1 MTAQAN
7 EPGYEPRDLPPRGV
21 ILSMAGL
28 FAGIAVS
35 AAIVAILFALF
46 PRPRPAEPVVA
57 AQSPSPKGPPLEIED
72 GAGRPAIDAAAQ
84 SKLRGYA
91 QVDDTHA
98 RIPIERAMQIQVQLG
113 WPDRQAG
120 QGTKP

>member
-1 MTAQAN
+1 MTAQLH
-7 EPGYEPRDLPPRGV
+7 EPGYERRDLRPRGV

-46 PRPRPAEPVVA
+46 PRPHPGAPVSA
-57 AQSPSPKGPPLEIED
+57 AQSPVPKGPPLEIKD
-72 GAGRPAIDAAAQ
+72 GAGRAAIDAAAQ

-91 QVDDTHA
+91 RIDDTHA
-98 RIPIERAMQIQVQLG
+98 RIPIERAMQLQVQLG
-113 WPDRQAG
+113 WPDQKIGPGA
-120 QGTKP
+120 KP